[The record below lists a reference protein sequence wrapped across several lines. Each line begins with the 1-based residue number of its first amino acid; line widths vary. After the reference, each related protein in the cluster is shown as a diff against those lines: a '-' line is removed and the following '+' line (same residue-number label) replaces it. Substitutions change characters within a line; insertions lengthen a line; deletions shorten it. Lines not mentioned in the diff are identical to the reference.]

1 MASLKRNVL
10 RLDPECMERLD
21 EIAEQASDILNREV
35 SRAAVVRAAVEERL
49 TKNEHVEPAEFIE
62 VLRMAIVKRG
72 RRPWKHLHYEDLHID
87 KCSGMDVKTIHRA
100 KASANAMK
108 SSEEVRT
115 SKDDLAPPTLPES
128 SRR

>member
-21 EIAEQASDILNREV
+21 EIAEQASDMLNREV
-35 SRAAVVRAAVEERL
+35 SRAAVVRAAVEEWL

-72 RRPWKHLHYEDLHID
+72 RRPWKHLHQRIE
-87 KCSGMDVKTIHRA
+87 VP
-100 KASANAMK
+100 
-108 SSEEVRT
+108 EEAEQAEPEKRIRVREG
-115 SKDDLAPPTLPES
+115 SHE
-128 SRR
+128 